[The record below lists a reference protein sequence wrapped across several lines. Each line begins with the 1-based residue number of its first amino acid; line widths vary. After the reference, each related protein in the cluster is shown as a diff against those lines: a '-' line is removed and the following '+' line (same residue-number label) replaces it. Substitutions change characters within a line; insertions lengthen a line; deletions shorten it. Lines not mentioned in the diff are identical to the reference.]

1 LVSFFS
7 SIAGLECYSHHLKF
21 ITYELFYPGDFE
33 TMLIRLFLGTLFLS
47 LVCFP
52 ASAQK
57 PKAQQVAFT
66 LKRQIEKLHYS
77 ARAID
82 DSFSSEAF
90 SKILKEL
97 DEQQTIFTADDY
109 ASLSAYRYKIDDEV
123 NGGTWKFV
131 DVLSELYKQ
140 RLKRA
145 DSLVQLIL
153 QKPLDLS
160 ADDKITFTRDDRF
173 QFASNAAEL
182 RTRWMKWF
190 KFLMLESLRDIQ
202 EGDSSKPAL
211 KGLVAKNELAIREK
225 LRKSTTRSFERILE
239 PAVYGNVIT
248 SVFYNAVA
256 TTFDPHTMFF
266 SPKEKEEFQSEV
278 SSENFSFG
286 FDIDQ
291 TKDGKIVVAGL
302 VPGGPAW
309 RTGEMHVND
318 EVLQLQIE
326 GKEPVEVA
334 TSSTDEISGW
344 LSESKHGT
352 VTFKMKK
359 TNGTVYSVDLQ
370 KEKIE
375 KQEDVVKGY
384 VLKGARKVGYVSLP
398 GFYTTWED
406 EKGSG
411 CANDLAKEILRLKKE
426 NIEGLILDVRFNGG
440 GSLEEA
446 LQLAG
451 IFIDEGPLTGVK
463 EKSGK
468 LVFLKDPNRGTAYD
482 GPMVLMVNGQSA
494 SASELL
500 AAALQDYNRAVIVGS
515 PTYGKA
521 TMQQVFP
528 MDTLLKSSSA
538 PSENGYVKI
547 TEGKLYRVTGQTAQL
562 NGVIP
567 DIHLPDAFE
576 ALHYGEKF
584 TPDALPS
591 DTVKRNTWFKP
602 LPSLPIAELSQLSS
616 QRLAANPRFQ
626 QISSALRQR
635 KLEESSARVIPLKL
649 ESFDKWAKEH
659 TAVDVLY
666 KEKEGVASKVFAAQ
680 NHRDEIQQVSWNA
693 YAKNLN
699 EAVLKNILQDAYIE
713 EAYQITL
720 DLIKTQ
726 PKN

>member
-1 LVSFFS
+1 
-7 SIAGLECYSHHLKF
+7 
-21 ITYELFYPGDFE
+21 
-33 TMLIRLFLGTLFLS
+33 MLIRRCLCPLFLS
-47 LVCFP
+47 LLCLP
-52 ASAQK
+52 TLAQK
-57 PKAQQVAFT
+57 PKAQQVAFI
-66 LKRQIEKLHYS
+66 LKRQIEKLHYDP
-77 ARAID
+77 RPVD

-90 SKILKEL
+90 SKILKDL
-97 DEQQTIFTADDY
+97 DEQQTIFTTDDY
-109 ASLSAYRYKIDDEV
+109 GVLLTFRYKIDDEV
-123 NGGTWKFV
+123 NGAPWKFM
-131 DVLSELYKQ
+131 DVLSDLYSK

-145 DSLVQLIL
+145 DSLVQVIL

-160 ADDKITFTRDDRF
+160 IDDKITFAKDDRF
-173 QFASNAAEL
+173 QFATNAADL
-182 RTRWMKWF
+182 RARWTKWF
-190 KFLMLESLRDIQ
+190 KFLMLESLRDMQ

-211 KGLVAKNELAIREK
+211 KSLLAKNELAIREK
-225 LRKSTTRSFERILE
+225 IRKSTSRSLQRILD
-239 PAVYGNVIT
+239 PAVYANLMT
-248 SVFYNAVA
+248 NVFYNSLA

-266 SPKEKEEFQSEV
+266 SPQEKEEFQSEV

-286 FDIDQ
+286 IDINQ

-334 TSSTDEISGW
+334 SSTTEELSDW
-344 LSESKHGT
+344 LAASNHGT

-359 TNGTVYSVDLQ
+359 TYGTVYSVALQ

-384 VLKGARKVGYVSLP
+384 VLNGARKIGYVSLP

-500 AAALQDYNRAVIVGS
+500 AAALQDYNRAVIVGG

-562 NGVIP
+562 SGVTP

-576 ALHYGEKF
+576 ALHYGEKY

-591 DTVKRNTWFKP
+591 DTVKRNAWYKP
-602 LPSLPIAELSQLSS
+602 LPSLPIAQLSQLSS
-616 QRLAANPRFQ
+616 QRLAASQRFQ
-626 QISSALRQR
+626 QISSAIQQR
-635 KLEESSARVIPLKL
+635 KLEESNVKVIPLKL

-659 TAVDVLY
+659 AAGEALY
-666 KEKEGVASKVFAAQ
+666 KEKDAAPTKSFVIQ
-680 NHRDEIQQVSWNA
+680 NHRDEIQQVSWDA
-693 YAKNLN
+693 YAKTLN
-699 EAVLKNILQDAYIE
+699 EGVLKNIQQDVYIE
-713 EAYQITL
+713 EAYQVIL